1 MLGRTDSRPRALLL
15 LAALLVFGVACVARL
30 GYWQL
35 ARHDWLVAQARD
47 QVSVQTEIPATRGT
61 IFDRS
66 GTVTLATTISR
77 DRLVAYPA
85 SLVGETPAALTR
97 RAEISA
103 TLAGILGLRSAA
115 AAELRE
121 RIDSGKAYVVL
132 ARGLTTEQSSDVR
145 AAIESGA
152 LGQVQL
158 EAEAV
163 RVYPLEGG
171 APKTTIAAHLL
182 GFANREGEGQ
192 YGVEGQWQDALAGAP
207 RVVLAERDA
216 SGRPNLERAATLEA
230 GSPGVDVTLTID
242 ASLQLA
248 VEREVYAAWVA
259 DRAKSVSAVV
269 MDPATGEILAEAT
282 YPSYDAN
289 DYGAVAATTPER
301 FLDPV
306 ISAVYEPG
314 SVFKMVTAAAVL
326 EAGVVKRTSR
336 VLDQAKLRLDDG
348 KAFVTNADKGS
359 KGRLTFED
367 AVAWSRNV
375 VMSKVALELGPTA
388 QEAAEVLHATWAKLG
403 FGDRSGVDV
412 AGEVPGIVRDPARSS
427 WRQIDVANGSFGQGV
442 AVTILQLATAFSAM
456 VNGGIL
462 PTPHV
467 VQAVGE
473 APTVAGDR
481 GRVLTPALSA
491 ELVRIMRRVPLA
503 VPFYRDR
510 TVIPGYVVGGKTG
523 TAQIWDGEKKRW
535 KINVFNYSFVGF
547 VGRRT
552 PEVVVA
558 VRIEEG
564 RPTVQR
570 IGQIEMPVE
579 SFELFRRVAT
589 DAMETLDLAPLPAS
603 TPAPASPSSPAGTAA
618 P

>member
-1 MLGRTDSRPRALLL
+1 MLGRTDSRLRTRLL
-15 LAALLVFGVACVARL
+15 LAVLLVFGAACVARL

-35 ARHDWLVAQARD
+35 VRHDWLVAQARD
-47 QVSVQTEIPATRGT
+47 QITVRTEIAVNRGT
-61 IFDRS
+61 IYDRS
-66 GTVTLATTISR
+66 GTVALATTIRR
-77 DRLVAYPA
+77 DRLVAYPT
-85 SLVGETPAALTR
+85 SLAGETPEARTH
-97 RAEISA
+97 RAEIAA
-103 TLAGILGLRSAA
+103 TLAGILDFGGDA
-115 AAELRE
+115 AAELRR

-132 ARGLTTEQSSDVR
+132 ARGLTTGQSSAVR
-145 AAIESGA
+145 AAIDTG
-152 LGQVQL
+152 LLTQVRL

-182 GFANREGEGQ
+182 GFANREGDGQ
-192 YGVEGQWQDALAGAP
+192 YGVEGRWQDALAGAP

-216 SGRPNLERAATLEA
+216 SGRPNLEQAVTLEA

-269 MDPATGEILAEAT
+269 LDPATGEILAQAT

-289 DYGAVAATTPER
+289 DFGSIAATSPER
-301 FLDPV
+301 FLDPIV
-306 ISAVYEPG
+306 SAVYEPG

-326 EAGVVKRTSR
+326 EAGVVKRGSR
-336 VLDQAKLRLDDG
+336 VQDQAILRLDGG

-375 VMSKVALELGPTA
+375 VMSKVALKLGTTPQA
-388 QEAAEVLHATWAKLG
+388 AAEVLHATWAKLG
-403 FGDRSGVDV
+403 FGALSGVDV
-412 AGEVPGIVRDPARSS
+412 AGEVPGIVRDPARTT
-427 WRQIDVANGSFGQGV
+427 WRQIDVANGAFGQGV
-442 AVTILQLATAFSAM
+442 AVTLLQLATAFSAM

-467 VQAVGE
+467 VQRVGAE
-473 APTVAGDR
+473 TIVAGDR

-491 ELVRIMRRVPLA
+491 ELVKIMRRVPLA

-510 TVIPGYVVGGKTG
+510 TLIPGYVVGGKTG

-535 KINVFNYSFVGF
+535 KVNVFNYSFVGF
-547 VGRRT
+547 VGRRS

-558 VRIEEG
+558 VRVEEG

-579 SFELFRRVAT
+579 SFELFRRIAT
-589 DAMETLDLAPLPAS
+589 DAMTSLDLAPVPAS
-603 TPAPASPSSPAGTAA
+603 APPSPSPAA

>member
-1 MLGRTDSRPRALLL
+1 MLGRTDSRPRTLLL
-15 LAALLVFGVACVARL
+15 LAIILVFGAACVARL

-35 ARHDWLVAQARD
+35 GRHDWLVAQARD
-47 QVSVQTEIPATRGT
+47 QVSVRTEIAADRGT

-66 GTVTLATTISR
+66 GTVTLATTIRR

-85 SLVGETPAALTR
+85 SLAGDTPAARTR
-97 RAEISA
+97 RAGIAA
-103 TLAGILGLRSAA
+103 TLAGILALDGDA
-115 AAELRE
+115 AAELRR
-121 RIDSGKAYVVL
+121 RIDGGKAYVVL
-132 ARGLTTEQSSDVR
+132 ARDLTTAQSSAVR
-145 AAIESGA
+145 AAVEQGA
-152 LGQVQL
+152 LPQVRL
-158 EAEAV
+158 EPEAV
-163 RVYPLEGG
+163 RVYPLDGG

-182 GFANREGEGQ
+182 GFVNREGDGQ
-192 YGVEGQWQDALAGAP
+192 YGVEGRWQEALGGSP
-207 RVVLAERDA
+207 RIVVAERDA
-216 SGRPNLERAATLEA
+216 SGHPNLEQAATLEA
-230 GSPGVDVTLTID
+230 GSPGVDLTLTID

-269 MDPATGEILAEAT
+269 LDPATGEILAQAT

-289 DYGAVAATTPER
+289 AYGAIAGTSPER

-306 ISAVYEPG
+306 VASVYEPG

-326 EAGVVKRTSR
+326 EAGVVKRSSG
-336 VLDQAKLRLDDG
+336 VLDQSILRLDGG

-375 VMSKVALELGPTA
+375 VMSKVSLKLGTTA
-388 QEAAEVLHATWAKLG
+388 QAAAEVLHRTWAKLG
-403 FGDRSGVDV
+403 FGTLSGVDL
-412 AGEVPGIVRDPARSS
+412 AGEVPGIVRDPARTS

-442 AVTILQLATAFSAM
+442 AVTLLQLATAFSAM

-467 VQAVGE
+467 VQRIGAEAV
-473 APTVAGDR
+473 VAGDR

-491 ELVRIMRRVPLA
+491 ELVKIMRRVPLA

-510 TVIPGYVVGGKTG
+510 TLIPGYIVGGKTG

-535 KINVFNYSFVGF
+535 KVNVFNYSFVGF
-547 VGRRT
+547 VGRRS

-564 RPTVQR
+564 RPTIQR

-589 DAMETLDLAPLPAS
+589 DAMATLDLAPVPARQ
-603 TPAPASPSSPAGTAA
+603 PASPSPAA

>member
-1 MLGRTDSRPRALLL
+1 MLGRTDSRPRTLLL
-15 LAALLVFGVACVARL
+15 LAVLLVFGAACAARL

-47 QVSVQTEIPATRGT
+47 QVAVRLEIPATRGT
-61 IFDRS
+61 IYDRS
-66 GTVTLATTISR
+66 GTVTLATTIRR

-85 SLVGETPAALTR
+85 SLAGETPAATAQ
-97 RAEISA
+97 RAEITA
-103 TLAGILGLRSAA
+103 TLAGILGLGDDAA
-115 AAELRE
+115 AALRE

-132 ARGLTTEQSSDVR
+132 ARGLTTDQSRAVR
-145 AAIESGA
+145 EAIAGGGLA
-152 LGQVQL
+152 QVRL
-158 EAEAV
+158 EPEAV
-163 RVYPLEGG
+163 RVYPLDGG
-171 APKTTIAAHLL
+171 APKTTIAAHVL
-182 GFANREGEGQ
+182 GFANREGVGQ
-192 YGVEGQWQDALAGAP
+192 YGVEGRWQEALAGAP
-207 RVVLAERDA
+207 RIVVAERDA
-216 SGRPNLERAATLEA
+216 TGNPNLERATTLEA

-289 DYGAVAATTPER
+289 AYGATASSNPER

-306 ISAVYEPG
+306 VGAVYEPG

-336 VLDQAKLRLDDG
+336 VRDQAILRLDDG
-348 KAFVTNADKGS
+348 KAFVQNADKGS
-359 KGRLTFED
+359 KGSLTFED

-375 VMSKVALELGPTA
+375 VMSKVALTLAPTA
-388 QEAAEVLHATWAKLG
+388 QEAAEVLYSMWAKLG
-403 FGDRSGVDV
+403 FGARSGVDL
-412 AGEVPGIVRDPARSS
+412 AGEVPGIVRDPARTS

-442 AVTILQLATAFSAM
+442 AVTLLQLATAFSAM

-467 VQAVGE
+467 VQRVGAEAVVTPG
-473 APTVAGDR
+473 R
-481 GRVLTPALSA
+481 GRVLTPALSGD
-491 ELVRIMRRVPLA
+491 LVKVMKRVPMA

-510 TVIPGYVVGGKTG
+510 TLIPGYVVGGKTG
-523 TAQIWDGEKKRW
+523 TAQIWDGAKKRW

-547 VGRRT
+547 VGRRS

-589 DAMETLDLAPLPAS
+589 NAMATLDLAPVPAR
-603 TPAPASPSSPAGTAA
+603 PSPSPSPAA